1 MCTAATYK
9 TKDFY
14 MGRTLDYEFSYG
26 EQIAAVPRNFPFDFS
41 SGKSDNHYAM
51 IGMAHIADGF
61 PLFYDAANEK
71 GLCMAGLN
79 FVGNARYA
87 EPTNGKVN
95 VAQYEFI
102 PFVLANCAS
111 VREAEKLLFDI
122 NLTGTPFSEKLPAA
136 QLHWMIADSER
147 CITVESRADGFKVFD
162 NPAGVLTNNP
172 PFEQQLFSLNNYMNL
187 SPRDLQNRFSEK
199 LGLERYSRG
208 MGALGLPGDL
218 SSSSRFVRAAFT
230 RLNSVSGE
238 SEEQSVS
245 QFFHI
250 LGSVEQVRGC
260 CEVGPNKYEITIYTS
275 CINASKG
282 IYYYTT
288 YGNNR
293 INAVDLKS
301 ENLEG
306 NELSLFPLNTAQ
318 DILFANR

>member
-1 MCTAATYK
+1 MI
-9 TKDFY
+9 F
-14 MGRTLDYEFSYG
+14 
-26 EQIAAVPRNFPFDFS
+26 PR
-41 SGKSDNHYAM
+41 GKSDNHYAM

-111 VREAEKLLFDI
+111 VKEAEKLLFDI

-187 SPRDLQNRFSEK
+187 SAPRPPKPFFRKARSRKIQQGHGR
-199 LGLERYSRG
+199 LGASRRPFLLFPFCAGGIYTAEFGFGRKRGAKREPVFPYSRLG
-208 MGALGLPGDL
+208 GAGQRML
-218 SSSSRFVRAAFT
+218 
-230 RLNSVSGE
+230 
-238 SEEQSVS
+238 
-245 QFFHI
+245 
-250 LGSVEQVRGC
+250 
-260 CEVGPNKYEITIYTS
+260 
-275 CINASKG
+275 
-282 IYYYTT
+282 
-288 YGNNR
+288 
-293 INAVDLKS
+293 
-301 ENLEG
+301 
-306 NELSLFPLNTAQ
+306 
-318 DILFANR
+318 